1 MVEKRTQP
9 VWLQRNSSNYITAM
23 RYLNL
28 KVLGIIAIIGAPWEL
43 IDFIE
48 NGLYDRFELTSASGI
63 RNIIFMTG
71 WICSVLGLYK
81 LHQPM
86 SRGQKIVFWIQ
97 IILLTLANVWNLIEV
112 FDPRTNS
119 IIFSVLTIAWP
130 LAGIFMIVTAIVI
143 IMAKRL
149 KGWKKY
155 IPLFA
160 SFWFPQTMFLGLTK
174 QLSYTY
180 LVLSGV
186 YAAISFALLGFSL
199 IISTNEVRE
208 NR

>member
-1 MVEKRTQP
+1 
-9 VWLQRNSSNYITAM
+9 M

-28 KVLGIIAIIGAPWEL
+28 KFLGIIAIIGAPWEL

-81 LHQPM
+81 LHQPTTK
-86 SRGQKIVFWIQ
+86 GLKIVFWIQ
-97 IILLTLANVWNLIEV
+97 IILLMLANIWNLIEV
-112 FDPRTNS
+112 FDPRSNS
-119 IIFSVLTIAWP
+119 IVFSVLTACWP
-130 LAGIFMIVTAIVI
+130 AAGLFMIVTAIVI
-143 IMAKRL
+143 IRAKKL
-149 KGWKKY
+149 KGWKRY

-160 SFWFPQTMFLGLTK
+160 SFWFPQTMYLGLTK
-174 QLSYTY
+174 QLGFIY
-180 LVLSGV
+180 LVLSGL

-199 IISTNEVRE
+199 IISNKEVQE
-208 NR
+208 KI